1 MTGPVTFC
9 GHPPLRAVRAN
20 AVAVCHNGRVDFK
33 GGLFKRVRDV
43 GTFLVRRGGSNDVQQ
58 LEPVRIADLLR
69 QVPGQWVAIR
79 DGEIIEAKGTPD
91 ELIAA
96 LKNRCINDAT
106 VMRAPTE
113 HEAEFV
119 GIG

>member
-1 MTGPVTFC
+1 MTFDHFARSALFFRLPVT
-9 GHPPLRAVRAN
+9 LEYMRTR
-20 AVAVCHNGRVDFK
+20 

-43 GTFLVRRGGSNDVQQ
+43 GTFLERRGGSNDVQQ
-58 LEPVRIADLLR
+58 LEPVRIAGLLR
-69 QVPGQWVAIR
+69 EVPGQWVAIR
-79 DGEIIEAKGTPD
+79 NGEIIEARATPD

-96 LKNRCINDAT
+96 LRSRSINDAT

-113 HEAEFV
+113 HEAEYV

>member
-1 MTGPVTFC
+1 MGY
-9 GHPPLRAVRAN
+9 
-20 AVAVCHNGRVDFK
+20 K

-69 QVPGQWVAIR
+69 EVPGQWVAIR
-79 DGEIIEAKGTPD
+79 NGVIIEVRATPD
-91 ELIAA
+91 ELILA
-96 LKNRCINDAT
+96 LKDRCISDAT